1 MRDRT
6 VLCLI
11 AGTVLPVGRWKMPAE
26 GSLMRR
32 PLFTACLCLVIALA
46 IGNILTGADTGDK
59 GGLPPDGSPVRITGR
74 IDTRT
79 SETIILKS
87 ISIIQND
94 QQYSYSGKLQ
104 CELTNVEKNAAEG
117 NGLKIGQK
125 VIMEGTFAYF
135 STASNPGEFDVQA
148 YYAGKGIGG
157 RVRKAQIVAT
167 GEDYHFLREK
177 LYVFRLGLH
186 DRLAKVFPDKEA
198 SIMQTLL
205 LGEKE
210 ALDADVKALYQ
221 KNGIAHILSISGL
234 HITLLGMGLY
244 RLLRRLGAP
253 VKVAAMGGAAA
264 LVMYG
269 MMVGMSVSASRAIG
283 MYVLRMLGVF
293 VGRTYD
299 MLTGV
304 GLLALLLVLQEPERL
319 GDVSF
324 LMSFGA
330 VLGICMLTPVFAG
343 NDREDNVGVETASGV
358 VAGFGEK
365 KRADGKCGL
374 GEALGFA
381 EKKRTDGKSGF
392 GERSDFD
399 TEQRRLGNGG
409 NGFRVPA
416 WLLTVA
422 GILGDSVYER
432 NKYREGWR
440 KGLYEGICHVVSTVK
455 SGFVASAG
463 VILFTLPI
471 QLWFFY
477 EIPVYSV
484 VLNLLVL
491 PLMSVVMVGG
501 ILSLIPGL
509 GIVGTVDCL
518 ILWWYEWICERFGE
532 LPGAICCV
540 GRPAVWQ
547 IVIYYI
553 GIFLL
558 VFGRKYMDEWKQCGD
573 HEAGIDRGTGQPH
586 ERDRRCRKMPG
597 GNNSAGDRNREKA
610 AYSEKCSGI
619 SPTRWRH
626 VVTKLRCVWRRVML
640 HSFLHWIAAVMI
652 LVLSVGVLTGNFDRG
667 NHVTFLDVGQGD
679 GIVVETAQGAYLF
692 DCGSTSRKKIGEYV
706 LKPYLKSRGI
716 RSLRGAFVSHPD
728 EDHMNGVLE
737 LLENGR
743 EWGITVEQLFLPAIQ
758 EADREEAFADL
769 LVAAE
774 TAGVPVRYIKCGD
787 EIRDRRLRLLCLHP
801 EENTTLSDAN
811 AYSEC
816 FYVEIYAKTLRQD
829 MTAKDMEV
837 GEKSGRNNFSDG
849 VGKLSILLTGDVE
862 GEGERQLTQE
872 LLALQKLQEPQEW
885 QKPQESQEPRESQ
898 KPQES
903 QESWEW
909 QEPREWQRPQ
919 ESQEPREWQKPQ
931 ESQEPQE
938 LQEPRELQEPQ
949 EPLESQE
956 LTELQRQREQG
967 GFKVDILKVAHHGS
981 GYSTSPDF
989 LTAANPTAAVISC
1002 GRNNSYGHPHA
1013 ETLQRLEEA
1022 KVPWYCTTDYGALTI
1037 TADRHGKRLCGYLSG
1052 K

>member
-6 VLCLI
+6 VFVADCRNSPACRQ
-11 AGTVLPVGRWKMPAE
+11 AGVPAE
-26 GSLMRR
+26 GSQMRR
-32 PLFTACLCLVIALA
+32 PLFIACLCLVIALA
-46 IGNILTGADTGDK
+46 IGNRLTGAETGDN

-79 SETIILKS
+79 SETILLEV

-104 CELTNVEKNAAEG
+104 CELTNAEKTAAED

-125 VIMEGTFAYF
+125 VILEGTFAYF

-157 RVRKAQIVAT
+157 SVRKAQILET

-177 LYVFRLGLH
+177 LYGFRLELH

-234 HITLLGMGLY
+234 HITLLGMGVY
-244 RLLRRLGAP
+244 RLLKRLGGS
-253 VKVAAMGGAAA
+253 VKMAAVGGAAV

-324 LMSFGA
+324 FMSFGA
-330 VLGICMLTPVFAG
+330 VLGICILTPVLAG
-343 NDREDNVGVETASGV
+343 NGWESDAGAETVSG
-358 VAGFGEK
+358 
-365 KRADGKCGL
+365 
-374 GEALGFA
+374 
-381 EKKRTDGKSGF
+381 S
-392 GERSDFD
+392 
-399 TEQRRLGNGG
+399 
-409 NGFRVPA
+409 VPV
-416 WLLTVA
+416 WLRTVA
-422 GILGDSVYER
+422 GILGDSAYER

-440 KGLYEGICHVVSTVK
+440 KGLHEGICHVVSAVQ
-455 SGFVASAG
+455 SGFAASAG

-484 VLNLLVL
+484 LLNLLVL
-491 PLMSVVMVGG
+491 PLMSVVMAGG

-518 ILWWYEWICERFGE
+518 ILWWYEWICGRFGG
-532 LPGAICCV
+532 LPGAIWCV

-558 VFGRKYMDEWKQCGD
+558 IFGRNYAGEWKRRGD
-573 HEAGIDRGTGQPH
+573 HEAGTDHGTGQPP
-586 ERDRRCRKMPG
+586 ERDQRCRKMCGVFPH
-597 GNNSAGDRNREKA
+597 R
-610 AYSEKCSGI
+610 I
-619 SPTRWRH
+619 VT
-626 VVTKLRCVWRRVML
+626 VVIPVL
-640 HSFLHWIAAVMI
+640 
-652 LVLSVGVLTGNFDRG
+652 LVVLLTGKFDSG
-667 NHVTFLDVGQGD
+667 SYVTFLDVGQGD

-706 LKPYLKSRGI
+706 LKPYLRSRGI
-716 RSLRGAFVSHPD
+716 RSLRGVFVSHPD

-737 LLENGR
+737 LLENGG

-758 EADREEAFADL
+758 EAGREEAFADL
-769 LVAAE
+769 LAAAE
-774 TAGVPVRYIKCGD
+774 TAGVPVCYIKRGD
-787 EIRDRRLRLLCLHP
+787 EIKDRGLRLLCLHP
-801 EENTTLSDAN
+801 EENTTISDAN

-816 FYVEIYAKTLRQD
+816 FYVEVFA
-829 MTAKDMEV
+829 
-837 GEKSGRNNFSDG
+837 SGAA
-849 VGKLSILLTGDVE
+849 GKVSLLLTGDVE
-862 GEGERQLTQE
+862 GEGERQLIQE
-872 LLALQKLQEPQEW
+872 LQKLCGAQELCEAD
-885 QKPQESQEPRESQ
+885 KLRESS
-898 KPQES
+898 EVC
-903 QESWEW
+903 EV
-909 QEPREWQRPQ
+909 
-919 ESQEPREWQKPQ
+919 
-931 ESQEPQE
+931 QE
-938 LQEPRELQEPQ
+938 LQGQE
-949 EPLESQE
+949 S
-956 LTELQRQREQG
+956 
-967 GFKVDILKVAHHGS
+967 FNVDILKVAHHGS
-981 GYSTSPDF
+981 GYSTSSDF
-989 LTAANPTAAVISC
+989 LSATRPTAAIISC

-1013 ETLQRLEEA
+1013 ETLQRLEDA
-1022 KVPWYCTTDYGALTI
+1022 RVPWYCTTDYGALTV
-1037 TADRHGKRLCGYLSG
+1037 TVDGHGNRLRGYLRG
-1052 K
+1052 R

>member
-1 MRDRT
+1 M
-6 VLCLI
+6 CLM
-11 AGTVLPVGRWKMPAE
+11 AGTVLPVGRWEMPAE

-46 IGNILTGADTGDK
+46 IGNILTGADTGEK

-79 SETIILKS
+79 SETIILES

-125 VIMEGTFAYF
+125 VILEGTFAYF

-177 LYVFRLGLH
+177 LYVLRLGLH

-343 NDREDNVGVETASGV
+343 NDREND
-358 VAGFGEK
+358 AGAELEAGGMSHFGEN
-365 KRADGKCGL
+365 L
-374 GEALGFA
+374 GQG
-381 EKKRTDGKSGF
+381 EKW
-392 GERSDFD
+392 
-399 TEQRRLGNGG
+399 NH
-409 NGFRVPA
+409 FRVPT
-416 WLLTVA
+416 WFRTVA
-422 GILGDSVYER
+422 GILGDSAYER
-432 NKYREGWR
+432 NKHREGWR
-440 KGLYEGICHVVSTVK
+440 KGVYEGICHVVSAVK

-558 VFGRKYMDEWKQCGD
+558 VFGRKYMDEWKRCGD
-573 HEAGIDRGTGQPH
+573 HEVGIDRGTGQPH

-597 GNNSAGDRNREKA
+597 GNDSAGDRNREKA
-610 AYSEKCSGI
+610 AYFEKCSGI

-626 VVTKLRCVWRRVML
+626 AVTKLRCVWWRVMS
-640 HSFLHWIAAVMI
+640 HSFLHRIAAVMI

-692 DCGSTSRKKIGEYV
+692 DCGSTSWKKIGEYV

-716 RSLRGAFVSHPD
+716 RSIRGAFVSHPD

-837 GEKSGRNNFSDG
+837 GGKSGRNNFSDG

-885 QKPQESQEPRESQ
+885 QKPQEL
-898 KPQES
+898 
-903 QESWEW
+903 QESWEL
-909 QEPREWQRPQ
+909 QGPQ
-919 ESQEPREWQKPQ
+919 ESQEPREW
-931 ESQEPQE
+931 
-938 LQEPRELQEPQ
+938 QEPQ

-989 LTAANPTAAVISC
+989 LAAANPTAAVISC

-1013 ETLQRLEEA
+1013 ETLQRLEDA

-1037 TADRHGKRLCGYLSG
+1037 TADGHGKRLCGYLSG